1 MTNNPNERLAPH
13 SQDAEEAVLGAALL
27 DPAIFSELKSILTDD
42 SFYMLRNIYIWRAM
56 EGLHEKV
63 MDIDTLSIAE
73 ELKQTPDTTH
83 GNRLNAV
90 GGGAYIA
97 HLVNS
102 TPSSIY
108 AKTYALIV
116 AKAERRR
123 RLLNVASQIAN
134 FSTDPELDDD
144 EAINKSR
151 TAFNETLDRV
161 TDGKTADFIVSGAD
175 SLLDVID
182 GLGTTK
188 TDIAY
193 RMPFPA
199 IWEFGGFC
207 EFITAGKVVLLQ
219 GVSGGG
225 KTTISECMS
234 DLLLMDGYNV
244 LQWGGEWNPRE
255 NALRRLQRAGGI
267 RYTDYMRSQV
277 ARNLHQRGIDTTEWG
292 VAEIGEAA
300 IRDSAD
306 LAVHLIA
313 NTPGQIDYINA
324 RYSHLTIDDTL
335 ARTARYL
342 EKQRERGVIYSSF
355 IWDYAQLGNN
365 PGVGNR
371 VEDSVGKIKAFCG
384 EWQMFG
390 IITSQVN
397 KSATRDSRI
406 GQGGLTD
413 ADAQFLRADKNNL
426 VISASPV
433 YVETTKFPYIRIDV
447 NKNSTGRTGE
457 IYLSNRG
464 LEQLRVDIIQKV
476 SSVQVKLEIDKE
488 KIRLKALKKAM
499 RGEEAFEI

>member
-1 MTNNPNERLAPH
+1 MNNPSERFAPH
-13 SQDAEEAVLGAALL
+13 SVEAEEAVLG
-27 DPAIFSELKSILTDD
+27 SILLNPDVFPDLKNILTAD
-42 SFYMLRNIYIWRAM
+42 SFYILRNSYVWEAV
-56 EGLHEKV
+56 ENLLENQ
-63 MDIDTLSIAE
+63 MDVDNISLIE
-73 ELKQTPDTTH
+73 VLKQTPDAAN
-83 GNRLNAV
+83 GNRLNAI
-90 GGGAYIA
+90 GGGAYLS
-97 HLVNS
+97 HLINNTETS
-102 TPSSIY
+102 FNAT
-108 AKTYALIV
+108 TYARIV

-123 RLLNVASQIAN
+123 RLMNVASQIAT
-134 FSTDPELDDD
+134 FSTDPTIDD
-144 EAINKSR
+144 EEAISKSQA
-151 TAFNETLDRV
+151 AFNETLDRV

-219 GVSGGG
+219 GVSGGY

-244 LQWGGEWNPRE
+244 MQWGGEWNPRE

-267 RYTDYMRSQV
+267 RYVDYMRSQV
-277 ARNLHQRGIDTTEWG
+277 ARNLHQRGVDTTEWG
-292 VAEIGEAA
+292 VAEIGDVA
-300 IRDSAD
+300 IQDSAE

-313 NTPGQIDYINA
+313 NTPGHIDYINA
-324 RYSHLTIDDTL
+324 RYSHFTLDDIL
-335 ARTARYL
+335 ARTGRYL
-342 EKQRERGVIYSSF
+342 EKQRERGVIYHSF
-355 IWDYAQLGNN
+355 IWDYAQMVNN
-365 PGVGNR
+365 PVNGNQI
-371 VEDSVGKIKAFCG
+371 ENAVGKLKAFCG

-397 KSATRDSRI
+397 KNATRDNR
-406 GQGGLTD
+406 GGAGLTESD
-413 ADAQFLRADKNNL
+413 GQFLRADKNNL
-426 VISASPV
+426 VVSASPV

-464 LEQLRVDIIQKV
+464 SENLKINIIQKV
-476 SSVQVKLEIDKE
+476 SSVQVQLEIDRE
-488 KIRLKALKKAM
+488 KKRLKALKKAM
-499 RGEEAFEI
+499 RGEEEFEL

>member
-1 MTNNPNERLAPH
+1 MNTPNKRLAPN
-13 SQDAEEAVLGAALL
+13 SPEAEEAVLG
-27 DPAIFSELKSILTDD
+27 SILLNPEVFEEVKAIIGSD
-42 SFYMLRNIYIWRAM
+42 SFYLLRHSFIWQAVESLLDRNMEVDNISLR
-56 EGLHEKV
+56 
-63 MDIDTLSIAE
+63 D
-73 ELKQTPDTTH
+73 ELRQRPDPAGTH
-83 GNRLNAV
+83 QLDAV
-90 GGGAYIA
+90 GGDAYIT
-97 HLVNS
+97 HLINNTQTS
-102 TPSSIY
+102 FHAT
-108 AKTYALIV
+108 TYARIV

-134 FSTDPELDDD
+134 FATDPAIDDD
-144 EAINKSR
+144 EAINRSQSV
-151 TAFNETLDRV
+151 FNETLDFV
-161 TDGKTADFIVSGAD
+161 TDGKAADFIVSGAD
-175 SLLDVID
+175 SLLDILD
-182 GLGTTK
+182 GFGTTK

-267 RYTDYMRSQV
+267 RYVDYMRSQV

-292 VAEIGEAA
+292 VAEIGDAA
-300 IRDSAD
+300 IQDSAE

-324 RYSHLTIDDTL
+324 QYSHFALDDIL
-335 ARTARYL
+335 ARTGRYL
-342 EKQRERGVIYSSF
+342 EKQRERGVTYHSF
-355 IWDYAQLGNN
+355 IWDYAQLTHN
-365 PGVGNR
+365 PGEGNR
-371 VEDSVGKIKAFCG
+371 IEDAVGKIKAFCG

-397 KSATRDSRI
+397 KNATRDNR
-406 GQGGLTD
+406 GGAGLTE

-447 NKNSTGRTGE
+447 NKNSTGSTGH
-457 IYLSNRG
+457 IFLSNRG
-464 LEQLRVDIIQKV
+464 LQRLAVDIIHKV
-476 SSVQVKLEIDKE
+476 SSVQVQLEIDRE
-488 KIRLKALKKAM
+488 KKRLKALKKAV
-499 RGEEAFEI
+499 RGEEEFEM